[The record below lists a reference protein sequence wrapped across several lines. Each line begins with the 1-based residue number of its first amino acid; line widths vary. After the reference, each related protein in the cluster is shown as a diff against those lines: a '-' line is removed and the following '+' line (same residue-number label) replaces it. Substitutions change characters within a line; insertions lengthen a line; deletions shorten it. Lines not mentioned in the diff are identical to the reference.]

1 MLIQVSREESLVD
14 MESSTCNLRQIDE
27 RGRRVKIILTAERT
41 LMSKY
46 HDNEFLGFGA
56 TAP

>member
-1 MLIQVSREESLVD
+1 

-27 RGRRVKIILTAERT
+27 RGRRVKIILTAERA